1 VGGLFSIV
9 YLSLAARSL
18 GVERFGE
25 FALVLSYGQVLT
37 HIVQFQSWQTVIRY
51 GARHLADARAD
62 RLQRVLV
69 FATLLD
75 LGASLAGAVLAGAGV
90 LLVGTLLDWTG
101 EERRMAA
108 LFGLALV
115 FGLRGAPTG
124 ILRLLDR
131 FDLAAYTETVLP
143 TVRLLGAVLVW
154 WLGTSVGGLLVVWG
168 AAELVATLAMWIA
181 AWRELRRRG
190 LHAAAALIPRGVVAE
205 NPGLWHFAWATKF
218 SSSISALWY
227 RLLVLGVGWIAG
239 PAAAG
244 GYRIAVQLAGAL
256 EKPIVSLARSI
267 YPEFARLAVHGH
279 EALAP
284 VLRRSVL
291 IGAGAGLC
299 AVLLVVVAG
308 KLALQLI
315 GGDSYR
321 FAYPFLVLLSVA
333 AAADLCGFS
342 LEPAMLAIGRAKAI
356 LAVRAGVG
364 VVYLGL
370 MYLLLQ
376 AYGAIGGALAAVIA
390 ALLVLACLA
399 WLAWSLGGVG
409 ARAGTATAG

>member
-1 VGGLFSIV
+1 
-9 YLSLAARSL
+9 
-18 GVERFGE
+18 
-25 FALVLSYGQVLT
+25 
-37 HIVQFQSWQTVIRY
+37 
-51 GARHLADARAD
+51 
-62 RLQRVLV
+62 
-69 FATLLD
+69 
-75 LGASLAGAVLAGAGV
+75 
-90 LLVGTLLDWTG
+90 
-101 EERRMAA
+101 
-108 LFGLALV
+108 
-115 FGLRGAPTG
+115 
-124 ILRLLDR
+124 
-131 FDLAAYTETVLP
+131 
-143 TVRLLGAVLVW
+143 
-154 WLGTSVGGLLVVWG
+154 
-168 AAELVATLAMWIA
+168 MWIA
-181 AWRELRRRG
+181 AWHELRRCG
-190 LHAAAALIPRGVVAE
+190 LQAGAALTPHGVVGE

-218 SSSISALWY
+218 SSSISALWC

-308 KLALQLI
+308 KLALQTI
-315 GGDSYR
+315 GGASYA

-342 LEPAMLAIGRAKAI
+342 LEPAMLAIGRSGAI
-356 LAVRAGVG
+356 LAVRAGMG

-376 AYGAIGGALAAVIA
+376 TCGAIGGALAAVIA

-399 WLAWSLGGVG
+399 WLAWSLAGAW
-409 ARAGTATAG
+409 ARAGTAPAG